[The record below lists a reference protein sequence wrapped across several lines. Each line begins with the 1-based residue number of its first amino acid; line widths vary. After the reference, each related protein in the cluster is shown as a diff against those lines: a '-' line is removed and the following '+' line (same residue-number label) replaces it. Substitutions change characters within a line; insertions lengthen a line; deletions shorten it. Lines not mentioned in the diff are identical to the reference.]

1 MSDKDGLIRSIDPH
15 SAVLESWPVPEE
27 DILQGNPAPSGK
39 VLWQSDN
46 QCLLNGVWSCTR
58 GSFQFEFT
66 WDETIY
72 FIDGQVEISDQSGHS
87 QIYNGGDYIH
97 ISKGTKTVWKVKQK
111 ILKVFYIRSDDPV
124 VF

>member
-1 MSDKDGLIRSIDPH
+1 MNNKDGLIRSIDPH

-27 DILQGNPAPSGK
+27 DILQGAPAPSGK

-46 QCLLNGVWSCTR
+46 QCLLNGVWSCTL

-87 QIYNGGDYIH
+87 QIYNAGDYIH
-97 ISKGTKTVWKVKQK
+97 ISKGSKTVWNVKRK